1 MKKPN
6 IIMRKET
13 LLWLA
18 LCLATTWSFC
28 QTGSIPAFE
37 PIFSISSESEG
48 NVFLDQPQ
56 DAAVD
61 TDGNVY
67 LIDQDQNRII
77 KIDRN
82 GNYLLQWGVPGTGNG
97 AFDSP
102 RSIAIGSD
110 NHIYVLDAGN
120 FRVQK
125 FDTEGTFI
133 LAFGSMGTGN
143 GQFLEPL
150 AIAADPNGSVYV
162 SEGNLGARIQRFDLK
177 GGFISKFGTSTTIG
191 GNLTSPT
198 GVAIADNGNLLVA
211 DGPQASILEF
221 NTNGELVRMISSYQ
235 QEGLP
240 ANPFVNPVDVVVD
253 NNGRIFILDIFEGA
267 HRLISLSK
275 DLIFNAIYFVNGG
288 GAFSFG
294 QPTGLGVDTLG
305 GNRIYL
311 TDAGRGKLIRFTSG
325 LSAINEIGT
334 DELDGLGQLGCPA
347 GVALSSGLIYISDPA
362 NEEIKTYRTTDF
374 GFTGIS
380 LRGATNGPGQ
390 LIDPGPLGVSSMGE
404 VFVIDGRTSVKKFRP
419 DGTFADSTTAS
430 INQVFNGIH
439 VDPNGT
445 HLVTR
450 VTQGENE
457 LTGFREFES
466 DFSLARTS
474 STFDFLAPYGITRD
488 RNGFVYVTD
497 TTSNSVKVY
506 NPANNYGFRLSF
518 DAPGVPPMSFGKPLS
533 LAIDHRGNILVADTD
548 NHRILKFNSQG
559 EFIATYGTY
568 GSLPGEF
575 FHPIDIK
582 VDGTGRVFVADKGNR
597 RVQVLRTCQIID
609 IEERTICAGES
620 TVFEGTTYDQTGQYD
635 RVFVSENGCDSIRRL
650 DLTVLAPIRTEMSTT
665 ICAGESIS
673 FFGTTLDATGLYQNK
688 LTAENGCDSI
698 ITMDLTVADTFRVE
712 TTQTIC
718 KGDTYF
724 FGNIPIDMAGNYQQ
738 TFTSTLGCDSTVL
751 LTLMLADTVKTDLT
765 DTICL
770 GDTLR
775 VGDRIFTQSTTDRVI
790 FPATEERCD
799 SVVHVQLTVL
809 DTLRTSRT
817 DTICLGDTLVV
828 GDNELFT
835 SGIHEVVF
843 PPTDTRCDSTVE
855 VHLTVLDTF
864 RTVRFDTIC
873 HGDTLEIG
881 NFDLSRS
888 DTYELVFPP
897 TDTRCDS
904 TVEVHLTVLDTFR
917 TGRTDTICQ
926 GESLVVNGQVFSVSG
941 EYSVTFPPTDLRCD
955 STVDISL
962 TVLDT
967 FRTVRTDTIC
977 QGDQLVI
984 NGQALTSTGVH
995 EVIFPPTDNRC
1006 DSTVVVNLTVLP
1018 TFRTERFDTICANE
1032 EVTIGNE
1039 TFNQT
1044 GMYQIVFPPEDNRCD
1059 STVVL
1064 NLTVRTSYEIR
1075 EEVTICEGETF
1086 TIGNQSLST
1095 SGQITIS
1102 GQTQAGCDSN
1112 IIYDVRVLP
1121 KYDLQLDTALC
1132 VGEQL
1137 HVGNTTFSSP
1147 GTFTYT
1153 FPATEARCD
1162 STLEITL
1169 TYKDTFNVRTEQT
1182 ICTGEVY
1189 VLGDRRL
1196 TDPGVYTYT
1205 FPENDQRCDSTV
1217 TLDLNVLETAF
1228 DTLDLQLCPGDVL
1241 FFGSTRVD
1249 GPGHYDARL
1258 TARNGCDSLVHIRV
1272 SPRAPKR
1279 TSVEARVCEN
1289 DGYFFG
1295 GDILRQSGIYQD
1307 TLQSSNGCDS
1317 IITLDLRVDATLVSR
1332 TVDTIC
1338 AGETYTFSGDR
1349 IRESGLYRDSFLA
1362 QTGCYFYLELELTV
1376 LPNYSDTTY
1385 AKICAG
1391 QSFTFENEVY
1401 TQTGLYQ
1408 HRFQAEG
1415 SCDSIRYLNLTV
1427 TEPSN
1432 RISEATICRGDTFY
1446 FQERMLTR
1454 AGVYR
1459 DTMTTE
1465 AGCDSILSLFLDVQE
1480 PTFDTVDVNLCGEQ
1494 SYEFAGQFIDSSGL
1508 YSDTLTNR
1516 NGCDSVVTVRVSFQD
1531 APEDLVTVGGILMT
1545 ANIENA
1551 RYQWVN
1557 CRDTMPIPNATSQF
1571 FIPEVNGMYAVIIQT
1586 DECIYF
1592 SECFQM
1598 NVGMSTSTSEPDIS
1612 DQINLYPN
1620 PATEVL
1626 RLDWMG
1632 RAGQW
1637 FDWQITSAAGQRID
1651 QGRDRIDTQHRFD
1664 IRYLPAGLYW
1674 LTMRNEDGQL
1684 ARLRFVRAER

>member
-1 MKKPN
+1 M
-6 IIMRKET
+6 
-13 LLWLA
+13 WLA
-18 LCLATTWSFC
+18 FSIVTTWSFG
-28 QTGSIPAFE
+28 QTGSAPAFD

-61 TDGNVY
+61 KDGNVY
-67 LIDQDQNRII
+67 LVDQDQNRII

-102 RSIAIGSD
+102 RSIAVGSD

-120 FRVQK
+120 FRIQK

-133 LAFGSMGTGN
+133 LAFGSMGTSN

-198 GVAIADNGNLLVA
+198 GMAIADNGNLLVA

-240 ANPFVNPVDVVVD
+240 TNPFVNPVDVVVD
-253 NNGRIFILDIFEGA
+253 NNGRIFILDIFDGA

-325 LSAINEIGT
+325 LSAITEIGT

-450 VTQGENE
+450 VTQVENE

-466 DFSLARTS
+466 DFSLARAS

-506 NPANNYGFRLSF
+506 NPANNYQFRLSF
-518 DAPGVPPMSFGKPLS
+518 DQPGMAPMSFGKPLS

-559 EFIATYGTY
+559 EFIAAYGTY

-620 TVFEGTTYDQTGQYD
+620 TVFEGSTYDQTGQYD

-650 DLTVLAPIRTEMSTT
+650 DLTVLEPIRTEMSTT

-673 FFGTTLDATGLYQNK
+673 FFGTTLDATGLYQNT

-751 LTLMLADTVKTDLT
+751 LTLMLADTVETDLT

-770 GDTLR
+770 GDTLQ

-809 DTLRTSRT
+809 DTFRTSRT

-835 SGIHEVVF
+835 SGMHEVVF

-873 HGDTLEIG
+873 LGETLEIG

-917 TGRTDTICQ
+917 TVRTDTICQ
-926 GESLVVNGQVFSVSG
+926 GESLVVNGQVFSASG

-995 EVIFPPTDNRC
+995 VVVFPPTDNRC
-1006 DSTVVVNLTVLP
+1006 DSTVVVDLTVLP

-1044 GMYQIVFPPEDNRCD
+1044 GMYQVVFPPEDNRCD

-1064 NLTVRTSYEIR
+1064 NLTVRSSYEIR

-1095 SGQITIS
+1095 SGQIIIS
-1102 GQTQAGCDSN
+1102 GQTEAGCDSN

-1137 HVGNTTFSSP
+1137 KVGNTTFSSP

-1196 TDPGVYTYT
+1196 TEPGVYTYT

-1217 TLDLNVLETAF
+1217 TVDLNVLQTAF

-1317 IITLDLRVDATLVSR
+1317 IITLDLRVDATLISR

-1385 AKICAG
+1385 AEICAG

-1432 RISEATICRGDTFY
+1432 QISEATICQGDTFY
-1446 FQERMLTR
+1446 FQERMLTSP
-1454 AGVYR
+1454 GVYR
-1459 DTMTTE
+1459 DTMKTE

-1508 YSDTLTNR
+1508 YTDTLTNR

-1571 FIPEVNGMYAVIIQT
+1571 FIPEVNGMYAVIVRT

-1632 RAGQW
+1632 RPGQW

-1664 IRYLPAGLYW
+1664 IRRLPTGLYW
-1674 LTMRNEDGQL
+1674 LTMRNEDGQV
-1684 ARLRFVRAER
+1684 ARLRFVRAEQ

>member
-1 MKKPN
+1 MWL
-6 IIMRKET
+6 T
-13 LLWLA
+13 LSI
-18 LCLATTWSFC
+18 ATTWSFG
-28 QTGSIPAFE
+28 QTGSVPAFE

-61 TDGNVY
+61 TNGNVY
-67 LIDQDQNRII
+67 LVDQDQNRII
-77 KIDRN
+77 KMDRN
-82 GNYLLQWGVPGTGNG
+82 GNYLLQWGAPGTGNG
-97 AFDSP
+97 AFDGP
-102 RSIAIGSD
+102 RSIAVGSD
-110 NHIYVLDAGN
+110 NHIYVLDVGN

-125 FDTEGTFI
+125 FDTEGTFV
-133 LAFGSMGTGN
+133 LAFGSEGAGSGN
-143 GQFLEPL
+143 FVDPL
-150 AIAADPNGSVYV
+150 AIAAGPNGSIYV
-162 SEGNLGARIQRFDLK
+162 SEGDIGARIQRFDLK
-177 GGFISKFGTSTTIG
+177 GGFISKFGASTIVG
-191 GNLTSPT
+191 GNLSTPT
-198 GVAIADNGNLLVA
+198 GMAIADNGNLLVA
-211 DGPQASILEF
+211 DGPQASVLEF
-221 NTNGELVRMISSYQ
+221 NASGELVRTISSYQ
-235 QEGLP
+235 QESLP
-240 ANPFVNPVDVVVD
+240 TNPFVNPVDVVVD
-253 NNGRIFILDIFEGA
+253 NNGRIFVLDIFDGA

-325 LSAINEIGT
+325 LSPITEIGT
-334 DELDGLGQLGCPA
+334 DELDGLGQLGCPG

-374 GFTGIS
+374 GFTGVS
-380 LRGATNGPGQ
+380 LRGSTNGPGQ
-390 LIDPGPLGVSSMGE
+390 LTDPGQLGVSSSGE

-419 DGTFADSTTAS
+419 DGTFADSTAAS
-430 INQVFNGIH
+430 MNQVFNGIH

-497 TTSNSVKVY
+497 TISNSVKVY
-506 NPANNYGFRLSF
+506 NPANNYQFRLSF
-518 DAPGVPPMSFGKPLS
+518 DDPGMAPMSFGKPLS

-559 EFIATYGTY
+559 EFIAAYGTY

-575 FHPIDIK
+575 FHPVDIQ

-609 IEERTICAGES
+609 VEERTICTGES
-620 TVFEGTTYDQTGQYD
+620 TVFEGTTYNQTGQYD
-635 RVFVSENGCDSIRRL
+635 RVFVSVNGCDSIRRL
-650 DLTVLAPIRTEMSTT
+650 DLTVLEPIRTEMSTT

-673 FFGTTLDATGLYQNK
+673 FFGTTLDSTGIYQNT
-688 LTAENGCDSI
+688 LTAENGCDSVVSV
-698 ITMDLTVADTFRVE
+698 DLTVADTFRTE

-751 LTLMLADTVKTDLT
+751 LTLILSDTVRTDLI

-775 VGDRIFTQSTTDRVI
+775 VGDQIFTQSTTDRVI
-790 FPATEERCD
+790 FPATEGRCD
-799 SVVHVQLTVL
+799 SVVHVELTVL
-809 DTLRTSRT
+809 DTFRSSRT
-817 DTICLGDTLVV
+817 DTICLGDTLIV
-828 GDNELFT
+828 GDKELFT
-835 SGIHEVVF
+835 SGKHEVVF
-843 PPTDTRCDSTVE
+843 PPTDLRCDSTVVVDLTVLDTFRTVRFDTICLGETLEIGNFDLSRSDTYELVFSPTDTRCDSTVE

-864 RTVRFDTIC
+864 RTM
-873 HGDTLEIG
+873 
-881 NFDLSRS
+881 
-888 DTYELVFPP
+888 
-897 TDTRCDS
+897 
-904 TVEVHLTVLDTFR
+904 
-917 TGRTDTICQ
+917 RTDTICE
-926 GESLVVNGQVFSVSG
+926 GESLVVNGQVFSESG
-941 EYSVTFPPTDLRCD
+941 AYSVTFPPTDLRCD
-955 STVDISL
+955 STVAISL

-977 QGDQLVI
+977 EGEQLVI

-995 EVIFPPTDNRC
+995 EVVFPPTDNRC
-1006 DSTVVVNLTVLP
+1006 DSAVVVNLTVLP
-1018 TFRTERFDTICANE
+1018 TFRTERFDTICASE
-1032 EVTIGNE
+1032 EVTIGDE
-1039 TFNQT
+1039 RFNQT
-1044 GMYQIVFPPEDNRCD
+1044 GMYQIVFPSEDNRCD
-1059 STVVL
+1059 STVIL
-1064 NLTVRTSYEIR
+1064 NLTVRPSYEIR

-1095 SGQITIS
+1095 SGQITVS
-1102 GQTQAGCDSN
+1102 GKTEAGCDSN

-1121 KYDLQLDTALC
+1121 KYSLQLDTALC
-1132 VGEQL
+1132 LGEKL

-1147 GTFTYT
+1147 GTFIYT
-1153 FPATEARCD
+1153 FPATDERCD

-1169 TYKDTFNVRTEQT
+1169 SYKDTFNVQTEQT

-1189 VLGDRRL
+1189 VLGNRRL
-1196 TDPGVYTYT
+1196 TESGIYTYT

-1217 TLDLNVLETAF
+1217 TVDLTVLETAF

-1249 GPGHYDARL
+1249 GPGNYDARL

-1295 GDILRQSGIYQD
+1295 SDILRQSGIYRD

-1317 IITLDLRVDATLVSR
+1317 IITLDLRIDATLVSR

-1385 AKICAG
+1385 AEICAG
-1391 QSFTFENEVY
+1391 QSFTFEDEVY
-1401 TQTGLYQ
+1401 SQTGFYQ
-1408 HRFQAEG
+1408 HHYRAEG
-1415 SCDSIRYLNLTV
+1415 GCDSIRYLNLTV
-1427 TEPSN
+1427 TEQFN
-1432 RISEATICRGDTFY
+1432 RTSEATICQGDTFY
-1446 FQERMLTR
+1446 FQERTLTR
-1454 AGVYR
+1454 SGVYR
-1459 DTMTTE
+1459 DTMKTE
-1465 AGCDSILSLFLDVQE
+1465 AGCDSILSLFLDVRE
-1480 PTFDTVDVNLCGEQ
+1480 PTFDTIDVNLCGEQ

-1508 YSDTLTNR
+1508 YTDTLTNR
-1516 NGCDSVVTVRVSFQD
+1516 IGCDSVVTVRVSFQD

-1557 CRDTMPIPNATSQF
+1557 CRDSMPIPNATSQF
-1571 FIPEVNGMYAVIIQT
+1571 FIPEVNGTYAVIIQT
-1586 DECIYF
+1586 NECTYF

-1612 DQINLYPN
+1612 GQANLYPN

-1626 RLDWMG
+1626 MLEWMG
-1632 RAGQW
+1632 RPGQW
-1637 FDWQITSAAGQRID
+1637 FDWQITSASGQQVDR
-1651 QGRDRIDTQHRFD
+1651 GRDRIDTKHRFD
-1664 IRYLPAGLYW
+1664 IHLLPAGLYW
-1674 LTMRNEDGQL
+1674 LTMRNEEGQI